1 MKKRL
6 HGSGILL
13 KSIAKMTRLD
23 TNYILRY
30 LLNDNEKMA
39 TVAESVIMHQKVF
52 IANEV
57 MAEVVYVLE
66 GVYTLSRGEIAK
78 VLTALL
84 KETNIDAIDKYMLL
98 KGLEIYSQK
107 KLDFVDC
114 LLCAYSEADEVLT
127 FDKKLQKCIKI

>member
-1 MKKRL
+1 
-6 HGSGILL
+6 
-13 KSIAKMTRLD
+13 MTRLD

-30 LLNDNEKMA
+30 LLSDNEKMA
-39 TVAESVIMHQKVF
+39 TVAEAVIMHQKVF

-66 GVYTLSRGEIAK
+66 GLYALSRGEIAK
-78 VLTALL
+78 VLKALL
-84 KETNIDAIDKYMLL
+84 KETNIEATDKYMLL
-98 KGLEIYSQK
+98 RGLEIYSQK

-114 LLCAYSEADEVLT
+114 LLCAYSEIDEVLT

>member
-1 MKKRL
+1 M
-6 HGSGILL
+6 I
-13 KSIAKMTRLD
+13 RLD

-39 TVAESVIMHQKVF
+39 TVAEAVIVHQNVF

-66 GVYTLSRGEIAK
+66 GVYTLSRDEIAT
-78 VLTALL
+78 VLLALL
-84 KETNIDAIDKYMLL
+84 KETNIEVIDKYMLL
-98 KGLEIYSQK
+98 KGLEIYSKK

-114 LLCAYSEADEVLT
+114 LLCAYAEVDEVLT